1 MGLWNK
7 ASNITMDVRSSVWS
21 AIDRI
26 VKRYENF
33 VGLTE
38 VRLAQEKVLEAE
50 KVFTAKQRL
59 RRQSQSELQKIQ
71 ERHRELQLALERTPR
86 TDDRFLSLLTEEHS
100 VLKSER
106 AITTGLHEV
115 EMCEREAF
123 SVLSACLRESH
134 EKERVRVERTK
145 YWSIIGSMVGALI
158 GIIGTTVNNERRMRE
173 LKRIVSGNSTS
184 LNLQPFSLE
193 MSRIVE
199 NHREHIAS
207 LISDLKVATTTQSAN
222 ISQQRCFHSNSF
234 QATLSPV
241 DSKSSMPLSRQI
253 SNHEGDVIKRL
264 DNLVATNEKE
274 TKLLLRQLAE
284 VKRLIAASTAKIE
297 LPSENGAAPY
307 VNPHAED
314 DLINTLDSKAKFTF
328 AVSILAAVAV
338 ALVFHIVNSTK

>member
-207 LISDLKVATTTQSAN
+207 LISDLK
-222 ISQQRCFHSNSF
+222 
-234 QATLSPV
+234 ATLSPV

-274 TKLLLRQLAE
+274 TKLLLRELAE
-284 VKRLIAASTAKIE
+284 VKRLIAASIAKIE

>member
-1 MGLWNK
+1 MMGLWNK

-207 LISDLKVATTTQSAN
+207 LISDLK
-222 ISQQRCFHSNSF
+222 
-234 QATLSPV
+234 ATLSPV

-274 TKLLLRQLAE
+274 TKLLLRELAE
-284 VKRLIAASTAKIE
+284 VKRLIAASIAKIE